1 MKEPKPLINRIIGG
15 ILMTVAGSMYVLE
28 FANSFLAVRNLTGLE
43 KVEFEWYKPLVPLVA
58 GALFYFRL
66 NLFIS
71 TSASAIGKVVNFRT
85 GNPTAADKEE
95 EKEENENDLH

>member
-1 MKEPKPLINRIIGG
+1 MSEQKPLINRIIGG
-15 ILMTVAGSMYVLE
+15 ILMVVAGSMYVLE
-28 FANSFLAVRNLTGLE
+28 FANSFLVIRNLTGLD

-71 TSASAIGKVVNFRT
+71 TSASAIGRVVNFRT
-85 GNPTAADKEE
+85 GGTGAANNQKEE
-95 EKEENENDLH
+95 QENDLH